1 MPPSP
6 LNLPSMTTY
15 HVLATIGH
23 FADDH
28 RSLGVFETNSARD
41 PLGRCLAAHDQ
52 DPDLGG
58 APADVADLA
67 REEHRQ
73 LRGQL
78 HEPGACFIVTPL
90 AAEAHFMRDQAGV
103 VREAGEVERRRAVM
117 RREFGVDIL

>member
-1 MPPSP
+1 
-6 LNLPSMTTY
+6 MTTY
-15 HVLATIGH
+15 HVLAAIGD

-28 RSLGVFETNSARD
+28 HSLGILEADSA
-41 PLGRCLAAHDQ
+41 PAALERCLAEHDQ

-58 APADVADLA
+58 APADVAELA
-67 REEHRQ
+67 REEHRR

-78 HEPGACFIVTPL
+78 HEPGACFIVTPV

-103 VREAGEVERRRAVM
+103 VREAAEVERTRAIM

>member
-1 MPPSP
+1 
-6 LNLPSMTTY
+6 MTTY
-15 HVLATIGH
+15 HVLAAIGH

-28 RSLGVFETNSARD
+28 RSLGVFEADSEWKA
-41 PLGRCLAAHDQ
+41 LERCLAEHDQ

-58 APADVADLA
+58 APTDVAELA

-78 HEPGACFIVTPL
+78 HEPGACFIVTPV

-103 VREAGEVERRRAVM
+103 VHEAAEVERRRAVI